1 MIHPCKNSI
10 QTIQQVKQERIKIQ
24 VLRDNHCS
32 VLLDIT
38 HIHTHTHTHTHT
50 PRLGKRVD
58 VDTHA
63 CILLCSLGI
72 AGYALVLDSPCAFV
86 NSTENID
93 WKVFF
98 LGE

>member
-38 HIHTHTHTHTHT
+38 HIHTHTHT
-50 PRLGKRVD
+50 PRLGKWID

-63 CILLCSLGI
+63 CILLCSLSI
-72 AGYALVLDSPCAFV
+72 AGYALVLDSPV
-86 NSTENID
+86 RLLIPLKT
-93 WKVFF
+93 
-98 LGE
+98 

>member
-10 QTIQQVKQERIKIQ
+10 QTIQQVKQERIKIE

-38 HIHTHTHTHTHT
+38 HIHTHTP
-50 PRLGKRVD
+50 PRLGKWVD

-63 CILLCSLGI
+63 RILLCSLSI
-72 AGYALVLDSPCAFV
+72 AGYALVLDFPCVFV
-86 NSTENID
+86 PLKT
-93 WKVFF
+93 
-98 LGE
+98 